1 MFIQDTSL
9 ILYYMYMF
17 QKIAYNNVHIANSYE
32 ACYYPSSL
40 EENMTLELTLIFL
53 FCLYD
58 FATYEC
64 ATVVNT

>member
-1 MFIQDTSL
+1 
-9 ILYYMYMF
+9 MYMF

-64 ATVVNT
+64 ATVVNA